1 MNYRRINS
9 RYLFVLSALFL
20 TLGLLGCR
28 TVPDEVPEGLSQMEI
43 FQLAQEAADNDNW
56 DVARHYYET
65 FLERYPEDWPNRIAA
80 RYEIAF
86 TYYKE
91 GELDTAER
99 MFQNVLAVYEDP
111 DARPLP
117 AWPRVLSER
126 LIQMIEEERNQG
138 QPRMFGGQPREEEA

>member
-9 RYLFVLSALFL
+9 RYLFVLAAVLL
-20 TLGLLGCR
+20 LLGLVGCQ
-28 TVPDEVPEGLSQMEI
+28 TVPNEVPEGLSQMEI

-80 RYEIAF
+80 RYEVAF

-91 GELDTAER
+91 GELETAER
-99 MFQNVLAVYEDP
+99 MFENVLAVYEDP

-126 LIQMIEEERNQG
+126 LIQIIAEEQAQG
-138 QPRMFGGQPREEEA
+138 QPRMFGGEPREEA